1 MRAFAGSTTDEPMY
15 DGSIYLTVFSRNT
28 NKKQN
33 IYIYIYIYLYSDW
46 MILPYDRVLVSA
58 TSIGVY
64 ALSAWSMHP
73 GVYRLSTSITVTL

>member
-1 MRAFAGSTTDEPMY
+1 MRAIAGSTTDEPMY

-33 IYIYIYIYLYSDW
+33 INIYIYLYSDW

-58 TSIGVY
+58 TSIGV
-64 ALSAWSMHP
+64 LSAWRCLPS
-73 GVYRLSTSITVTL
+73 VYQYYRTVTSTS